1 MAKNLPGISSKLP
14 SDVRQFLDRVREFI
28 STTAADFVS
37 RSELESAGV
46 ITTDAY
52 GRTLAGAQNEVSQLS
67 PPAPTGVTATG
78 AMTNILVEWDEAAYP
93 NHSYAEIWA
102 SGADDLGAA
111 VMVGESTA
119 TMFAHAVGTGV
130 TRYYWV
136 RFVST
141 ANVAGPFNAIA
152 GVHGQTSND
161 PAWMLEVLT
170 GQLSET
176 QLVSELNTRIDLIDA
191 LPSVSGSVNARIAAE
206 TEARI
211 AALAA
216 EIEDRSV
223 AISNEARQRIDDVQ
237 ATAESVLRNAIALH
251 NEASLRTG
259 DVATARFELTENLQ
273 TGLLAEAT
281 ARLTLEARVSNT
293 EASVISEQTA
303 RADGDTA
310 NANSI
315 NSLYSQVND
324 PATGLPSAIAAI
336 NAEATSRAEGDL
348 AESSA
353 RDILAAQLRGDYTG
367 TDVAMLTSGLL
378 YAEKLARATED
389 LALAQQITLLSA
401 GAGEQFDWKSIWYFD
416 SGIEG
421 WDGNG
426 APTAS
431 AGWLRPADDGADP
444 YATSPTG
451 IGADG
456 AKYSQMRLRIRK
468 TGAPVWEGFLWWR
481 AAADSTWDTSRRIA
495 LTEPTYDV
503 HGIGLITVSPG
514 WTVTVD
520 RVRIDL
526 STAQSGTDYFEIDW
540 VAIGRPSPGASS
552 AQLLDEQ
559 TARANADS
567 SEVSARQSLS
577 AKLTG
582 ATDPSSLT
590 LGTLASG
597 LIFDERQAR
606 ASADGAMSTLITQL
620 RTDVDGNA
628 ADITIEQTARSD
640 ADSAEVTARQALSA
654 KLTGTNDP
662 SSLTLA
668 TLASGLIYDEKNA
681 RVTEDSALAYSLSVL
696 SGQVSDNAGAILD
709 EQTARADGDSATASD
724 IRTLY
729 ATSRA
734 LSFADQQAAEAA
746 IRSALAIDGQRG
758 ASDQTVAVLRT
769 EMRTEFSEG
778 ISAEATAR
786 TLLAAAVD
794 ANTAAIQSEQTA
806 RADADGAMASDISAL
821 QITVSGHTA
830 AISTEQTVRADAD
843 SAMASNISALQT
855 TVSGH
860 TAAIS
865 SEQTA
870 RADADSAMAS
880 DITTLQTT
888 VSGHTTSITTQQG
901 SIDGISALYLVKID
915 NNGVLSGFGLTS
927 DLADGVTPTSR
938 FIASVDEFAIIAPGR
953 TAGQLNSVPFAVLTT
968 AQTING
974 VTFEPGVYID
984 GASINVGSIGNLQ
997 IGSATID
1004 DEKIINMSAAKITFG
1019 FMSGER
1025 IELGSLSANRL
1036 DTGDLQAGVEI
1047 RVGDR
1052 LKIHA
1057 DGWIESYSSPGYSH
1071 SADYSRM
1078 DSGQFQL
1085 YRYVPS
1091 VGSVLYNY
1099 LSRIETG
1106 VAANGSTVTIPGYWK
1121 SQPKVIISP
1130 ASLSIYNP
1138 AYATQ
1143 GQSLD
1148 CRITDLV
1155 EVTPGGMVWK
1165 FTPVASLNLS
1175 AYTGLTILSLTSG
1188 EISSNSYTSAT
1199 QTTSPNCTQI
1209 TPSITIQSQRG
1220 NGASQ
1225 YYLRTVRW
1233 RIEYLSGATWIPGSW
1248 RSVNMGAQFTAQT
1261 DSVSFTFP
1269 SQGTWQ
1275 WRIVYEAFD
1284 TDGTVFGA
1292 INYTYGTYVV
1302 SSVGAG
1308 TGWQSGANQWQL
1320 FAGYGYGS
1328 SQSVTVALASNSA
1341 PAGAQIYQV
1350 VYSWTLTYSPYYSSS
1365 LDSFDGYIRDP
1376 LHTGLT
1382 HHLTYIGSSAPAA
1395 TTVSESKTVATS
1407 SAPTSMGTFS
1417 ISGTFGNTGAA
1428 WARFSKAD
1436 VFATVY
1442 HRTIVANSVTPGNT
1456 YSLNNVSYTLS
1467 SSTVLAEGTVNWMA
1481 TGE

>member
-93 NHSYAEIWA
+93 NPSYVEIWA

-111 VMVGESTA
+111 VKVGESTA
-119 TMFAHAVGTGV
+119 TMFPHPVGTGV

-152 GVHGQTSND
+152 GVRGQTSND

-806 RADADGAMASDISAL
+806 RADADGAMASDI
-821 QITVSGHTA
+821 
-830 AISTEQTVRADAD
+830 
-843 SAMASNISALQT
+843 
-855 TVSGH
+855 
-860 TAAIS
+860 
-865 SEQTA
+865 
-870 RADADSAMAS
+870 
-880 DITTLQTT
+880 TTLQTT

-915 NNGVLSGFGLTS
+915 NSGVLSGFGLTS

>member
-421 WDGNG
+421 WGGNG

-468 TGAPVWEGFLWWR
+468 TGAPVWDGFLWWR
-481 AAADSTWDTSRRIA
+481 AAADSTWDTSRRVA

-709 EQTARADGDSATASD
+709 EQTARANGDSATASD
-724 IRTLY
+724 IHTLY

-746 IRSALAIDGQRG
+746 IRAALAIDGQRG
-758 ASDQTVAVLRT
+758 AADQTVAVLRT

-794 ANTAAIQSEQTA
+794 ANAAAIQTEQTA
-806 RADADGAMASDISAL
+806 RTNADGAI
-821 QITVSGHTA
+821 
-830 AISTEQTVRADAD
+830 AD
-843 SAMASNISALQT
+843 NVTALQT
-855 TVSGH
+855 TVGGH
-860 TAAIS
+860 TLSI
-865 SEQTA
+865 
-870 RADADSAMAS
+870 AS
-880 DITTLQTT
+880 
-888 VSGHTTSITTQQG
+888 QQQ
-901 SIDGISALYLVKID
+901 SIDGIHGLYIVKID
-915 NNGVLSGFGLTS
+915 NNGVMSGFALAS
-927 DLADGVTPTSR
+927 DVIADGSVLSK
-938 FIASVDEFAIIAPGR
+938 FILSVDQFAVIAPGR

-974 VTFEPGVYID
+974 VIFEPGVYID
-984 GASINVGSIGNLQ
+984 GGSINHLSVGTAQLADLAVDNGKIASL
-997 IGSATID
+997 SA
-1004 DEKIINMSAAKITFG
+1004 EKVTFG

-1025 IELGSLSANRL
+1025 IELRSLSADRL

-1057 DGWIESYSSPGYSH
+1057 DGWIESYSSPGYSR
-1071 SADYSRM
+1071 SGDYSRM

-1121 SQPKVIISP
+1121 SQPKVMISP

-1148 CRITDLV
+1148 CRVTDLV